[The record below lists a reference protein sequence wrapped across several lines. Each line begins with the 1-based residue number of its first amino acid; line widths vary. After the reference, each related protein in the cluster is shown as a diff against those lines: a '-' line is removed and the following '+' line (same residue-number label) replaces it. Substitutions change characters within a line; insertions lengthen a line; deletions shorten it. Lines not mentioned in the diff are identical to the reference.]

1 MTLVLRHS
9 EISALLDRSEVF
21 TAVERALADLST
33 GAAQNPAPPSMNGT
47 EDGRIIPMVAQS
59 GTSELAVVKV
69 LSDLPGNRA
78 RGLPRQRSTMLVTS
92 TRTGECVAMLD
103 GRAIT
108 AIRTAAASAV
118 ATAHLARNDSSVVGV
133 VGAGNLAVEHVRALH
148 GVRDI
153 ESVVVWSRSA
163 DTVERFRESLADLD
177 LKIDHALSVEDVV
190 RQSHIVC
197 TLTPSVEPILF
208 GQWLIAGTHLN
219 VVGAAPRPNEREVDG
234 DAMAQSRVVVDSTA
248 TALSKSGDALL
259 AIAEGAVD
267 ESHFDTELGDVITG
281 RKSGRSTD
289 AEITLFDS
297 TGIGLEDLAVAELVV
312 QRARAAGVG
321 LELDLTS

>member
-9 EISALLDRSEVF
+9 EISALLDHTAVF
-21 TAVERALADLST
+21 GAVERTLSELST
-33 GAAQNPAPPSMNGT
+33 GTAQNPAPPSMDGA

-59 GTSELAVVKV
+59 GTAELAVVKV
-69 LSDLPGNRA
+69 LSDLPGNHA
-78 RGLPRQRSTMLVTS
+78 RDLPRQRSTILVTS
-92 TRTGECVAMLD
+92 TRTGECVAVLD

-118 ATAHLARNDSSVVGV
+118 ATQHLACADSSVVGV
-133 VGAGNLAVEHVRALH
+133 IGAGNLAVEHVRALH
-148 GVRDI
+148 RVRDLDG
-153 ESVVVWSRSA
+153 VVIWSRSA
-163 DTVERFRESLADLD
+163 DTVERFRHSVADLD
-177 LKIDHALSVEDVV
+177 LKIEHAVSVEDVV

-208 GQWLIAGTHLN
+208 GRWLNAGTHLN
-219 VVGAAPRPNEREVDG
+219 VVGAAPRPDEREVDG
-234 DAMAQSRVVVDSTA
+234 EAIGRSRVVVDSTA
-248 TALSKSGDALL
+248 TALSKSGEALL

-281 RKSGRSTD
+281 RKIGRSTD

-297 TGIGLEDLAVAELVV
+297 TGIGLEDLAVAELVIE
-312 QRARAAGVG
+312 RALAAGVG
-321 LELDLTS
+321 VEVDLTS